1 MVLSSGILIKS
12 EYSLDDFINIFGLY
26 FEIAFT
32 LEGSLKYLL
41 IMGDIYEKE
50 EGIYPNYK

>member
-12 EYSLDDFINIFGLY
+12 EYSFDDFINIFGLY